1 MDNANKFFSKFDI
14 DFARHKPMWY
24 GVEIEVPVAANGV
37 GRGTIA
43 LNNQPYLLYRI
54 THQIIGETV
63 NWETTGLQ
71 QDGQYAITFRDEN
84 SNYQNQALP
93 AEAFF
98 GPCRTGHY
106 LNFAIPIG
114 YSGNRTLSF
123 EITNRY
129 LRVLAGEEEY
139 YTVAI
144 VCHGIAD
151 WGPLQSS
158 R

>member
-1 MDNANKFFSKFDI
+1 MDWQKFFSKFDI

-24 GVEIEVPVAANGV
+24 NVEIEVPVALNGI
-37 GRGTIA
+37 GRGSIA

-63 NWETTGLQ
+63 NWETTGLE
-71 QDGQYAITFRDEN
+71 QDGQYTVTFRDEN
-84 SNYQNQALP
+84 SNYQNQP
-93 AEAFF
+93 IIAESFF

-106 LNFAIPIG
+106 LDFPIPIA
-114 YSGNRTLSF
+114 YSGNRVLSF
-123 EITNRY
+123 EIVNRY

-139 YTVAI
+139 FVVALTL
-144 VCHGIAD
+144 HGIAD
-151 WGPLQSS
+151 WGPLQSA